1 MSRIGKIISPVSVL
15 VKIVV
20 VVVVCV
26 VVLAVV
32 VIIAV
37 LGLVV
42 VDVAKPDLPT
52 ALTFFL

>member
-52 ALTFFL
+52 ALAFFL